1 MQPDYFR
8 PYRQAAIESILL
20 KISLQALDSCIVT
33 DLSVIRWLTGFSGSS
48 ARLLITQARTF
59 LFTDFRYREQALCEV
74 DLAEIIIPPDGF
86 IDALASGN
94 YPMGM
99 VAGLQSDDIT
109 WHEASRLIDAL
120 SGKVK
125 IVPVGSFFDEFRM
138 IKNGIEIMKMQQAA
152 AISEQVLDK
161 IISMI
166 SPAVTELDLAAEI
179 TYQHKKLGAD
189 KDSFDPIVAGGPRSA
204 MPHARPANLHFV
216 PGEFIVLDIG
226 CVYEGFA
233 SDQTRTVALGTVS
246 REAKKVYHIV
256 QTAQALGIR
265 SAAIGMKACELDGLI
280 RRYIDD
286 HGYGEAF
293 GHGLGHGVGLDVH
306 EEPRISP
313 KGRHELQ
320 ENMVFTIEPGI
331 YLPGKF
337 GVRIEDTVLMT
348 PDGAKPMQRF
358 TKELIEL

>member
-33 DLSVIRWLTGFSGSS
+33 DLSVIRWLTGFSGS
-48 ARLLITQARTF
+48 
-59 LFTDFRYREQALCEV
+59 
-74 DLAEIIIPPDGF
+74 
-86 IDALASGN
+86 SGN

-179 TYQHKKLGAD
+179 TYQHKKLGAEAHVRLCLMPD
-189 KDSFDPIVAGGPRSA
+189 RQIFTLCRESLSF
-204 MPHARPANLHFV
+204 
-216 PGEFIVLDIG
+216 
-226 CVYEGFA
+226 
-233 SDQTRTVALGTVS
+233 
-246 REAKKVYHIV
+246 
-256 QTAQALGIR
+256 
-265 SAAIGMKACELDGLI
+265 LI
-280 RRYIDD
+280 
-286 HGYGEAF
+286 
-293 GHGLGHGVGLDVH
+293 
-306 EEPRISP
+306 
-313 KGRHELQ
+313 
-320 ENMVFTIEPGI
+320 
-331 YLPGKF
+331 
-337 GVRIEDTVLMT
+337 
-348 PDGAKPMQRF
+348 
-358 TKELIEL
+358 